1 MIYLLVFSIL
11 NISNRLKH
19 SNAYVTL
26 DLVLLIQMKM
36 KLEIEYNIY
45 IKFKLF
51 FVQGH
56 ILDLFKMLIA

>member
-45 IKFKLF
+45 ILSSNYVFCARAHF
-51 FVQGH
+51 RF
-56 ILDLFKMLIA
+56 I